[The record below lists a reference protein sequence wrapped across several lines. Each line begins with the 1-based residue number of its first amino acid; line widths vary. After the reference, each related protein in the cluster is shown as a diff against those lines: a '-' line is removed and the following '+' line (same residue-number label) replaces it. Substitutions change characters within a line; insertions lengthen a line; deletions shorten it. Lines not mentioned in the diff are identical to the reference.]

1 MSDFGEI
8 SYDFGAINDAG
19 TGIKSE
25 AMQITSAL
33 EDMERNFQNF
43 ITTHWTGSDA
53 ADAFNSVQQNWRQQ
67 SDELSAS
74 LAQLGA
80 HTVGAGDEM
89 KGADVLAA
97 KLIAGG

>member
-8 SYDFGAINDAG
+8 SYDFGTINDAG

-25 AMQITSAL
+25 AMSITAAL
-33 EDMERNFQNF
+33 EEMEKKFQDF
-43 ITTHWTGSDA
+43 ITTHWTGSDGA
-53 ADAFNSVQQNWRQQ
+53 EAFNSVQANWRQQ

-80 HTVGAGDEM
+80 HTVNSGENM
-89 KGADVLAA
+89 QGADVLAA
-97 KLIAGG
+97 KMIAG